1 MRVAAAG
8 LIALPVLVGGLGL
21 AAAVV
26 VLGSPEA
33 TAPSADEVAEEVAA
47 PGSGGP
53 VTRDGTDIE
62 GSRPH
67 LTVRSGMPSL
77 MLAGTIPGFLALL
90 PASVGPLPTLTP
102 FGDATA
108 GAGGPATG
116 RPAGPAGPT
125 TTVPSTAGSPA
136 PTVRNPSPVPDPRVG
151 SAPATGSGAT
161 APRPTVPGGPVLLT
175 IDPTAGPGTDA
186 PATGRPQ
193 TDRTPPPHAAETGRP
208 NHAGTTGP
216 PPHASAHPRSDGAL
230 RDSSR
235 SYARSSPE

>member
-53 VTRDGTDIE
+53 VTRDGTVIE

-90 PASVGPLPTLTP
+90 PASASPLPTLSP
-102 FGDATA
+102 FSDATA
-108 GAGGPATG
+108 DPGGPVSG
-116 RPAGPAGPT
+116 RPAGPA
-125 TTVPSTAGSPA
+125 TVPSTVGRPV

-151 SAPATGSGAT
+151 SAPTTDSGAS
-161 APRPTVPGGPVLLT
+161 APRPTVLGGPALLT
-175 IDPTAGPGTDA
+175 VDPTAGPETDP
-186 PATGRPQ
+186 PAVGRPP
-193 TDRTPPPHAAETGRP
+193 TDRTPPRHASETGRP
-208 NHAGTTGP
+208 DHAGTTGP
-216 PPHASAHPRSDGAL
+216 PPHASADPRGDGAL

-235 SYARSSPE
+235 SYTRSSPE